1 MSLSEGDFH
10 KNSME
15 QRKIILIFSRLNL
28 EQRRKDMDVNEYER
42 ISNLLKQIKSKGTVL
57 LLLLY
62 ISVTVESSSL
72 YLLYT
77 EEEKK
82 INMFLM

>member
-15 QRKIILIFSRLNL
+15 QREIILIFSRLNL
-28 EQRRKDMDVNEYER
+28 EQRRKYMDVNEYER
-42 ISNLLKQIKSKGTVL
+42 ITNLLKQIKSKGTVL

-62 ISVTVESSSL
+62 ISQSQ
-72 YLLYT
+72 
-77 EEEKK
+77 
-82 INMFLM
+82 

>member
-15 QRKIILIFSRLNL
+15 QREIILIFSRLNL
-28 EQRRKDMDVNEYER
+28 EQRRKHMDVNEYER
-42 ISNLLKQIKSKGTVL
+42 ISNLLKQIKSKGAVL

-62 ISVTVESSSL
+62 ISQSQ
-72 YLLYT
+72 
-77 EEEKK
+77 
-82 INMFLM
+82 

>member
-15 QRKIILIFSRLNL
+15 QREIILIFSRLNL
-28 EQRRKDMDVNEYER
+28 EQRRKYMDVNEYER

-62 ISVTVESSSL
+62 ISQSQ
-72 YLLYT
+72 
-77 EEEKK
+77 
-82 INMFLM
+82 

>member
-15 QRKIILIFSRLNL
+15 QREIILIFSRLNL
-28 EQRRKDMDVNEYER
+28 EQRRKYMDVNEYER

-57 LLLLY
+57 LLLL
-62 ISVTVESSSL
+62 
-72 YLLYT
+72 
-77 EEEKK
+77 
-82 INMFLM
+82 